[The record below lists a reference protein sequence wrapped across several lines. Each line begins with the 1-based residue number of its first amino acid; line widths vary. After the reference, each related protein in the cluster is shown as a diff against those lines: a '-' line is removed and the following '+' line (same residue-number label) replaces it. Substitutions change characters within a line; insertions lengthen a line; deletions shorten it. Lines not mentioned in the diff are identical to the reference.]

1 MDEEEEKELI
11 KISKIELNELPLI
24 IFDGKIH
31 CVRSDKDISYAL
43 KTLKKSKVIG
53 FDTETRPNFKK
64 GVSNSNKVALLQL
77 ATLNDAFLFKLH
89 DVKLIEDIFA
99 ILSDKKI
106 VKIGAA
112 VHDDIKALNKLKPFT
127 PNNFVDLQ
135 KIVEQYGIG
144 DKSLRKLTGIILKQ
158 RLSKTQQLS
167 NWEREEL
174 DVGQQ
179 NYAAT
184 DAWVCVRIYNE
195 LKKLKKVE
203 QPKNKK

>member
-1 MDEEEEKELI
+1 MKEEEKENLI
-11 KISKIELNELPLI
+11 KISKTELNELPLVN
-24 IFDGKIH
+24 FDGTIH
-31 CVRSDKDISYAL
+31 CIKSDKDVAKAI

-53 FDTETRPNFKK
+53 FDTETKPNFIK

-77 ATLNDAFLFKLH
+77 STLNDAFLFRLH
-89 DVKLIEDIFA
+89 DVKLIEDIFT

-106 VKIGAA
+106 IKVGAA
-112 VHDDIKALNKLKPFT
+112 VHDDIKALNKLKAFT

-144 DKSLRKLTGIILKQ
+144 DKSLRKLTGLILKK

-167 NWEREEL
+167 NWEKEDLEI
-174 DVGQQ
+174 GQQ

-184 DAWVCVRIYNE
+184 DAWVCVKIYNE
-195 LKKLKKVE
+195 LVKMDK
-203 QPKNKK
+203 

>member
-1 MDEEEEKELI
+1 MDEKKEIEEIELI
-11 KISKIELNELPLI
+11 KISKIELNKLPLI
-24 IFDGKIH
+24 NFDGVIH
-31 CVRSDKDISYAL
+31 CVRSDKDVANAI
-43 KTLKKSKVIG
+43 KILKKSKLIG

-77 ATLNDAFLFKLH
+77 ATLNDAFLFRLH
-89 DVKLIEDIFA
+89 DVKLIEDIYS

-106 VKIGAA
+106 IKVGAA

-127 PNNFVDLQ
+127 PNSFVDLQ
-135 KIVEQYGIG
+135 KIVEEYGIG

-167 NWEREEL
+167 NWEKEEL
-174 DVGQQ
+174 DIGQQ

-184 DAWVCVRIYNE
+184 DAWVCVRIYKE
-195 LKKLKKVE
+195 IKKL
-203 QPKNKK
+203 NKK

>member
-1 MDEEEEKELI
+1 MEEEEKELI

-24 IFDGKIH
+24 NFDGAIH
-31 CVRSDKDISYAL
+31 CVRSDKDVANAL
-43 KTLKKSKVIG
+43 KILKKSKVIG

-77 ATLNDAFLFKLH
+77 ATLDDAFLFKLH
-89 DVKLIEDIFA
+89 DVNLIEDVFS
-99 ILSDKKI
+99 ILANKKI
-106 VKIGAA
+106 IKVGAA

-127 PNNFVDLQ
+127 PNSFVDLQ
-135 KIVEQYGIG
+135 KIVEEYGIG

-174 DVGQQ
+174 DVSQQ

-195 LKKLKKVE
+195 IKKMDKK
-203 QPKNKK
+203 